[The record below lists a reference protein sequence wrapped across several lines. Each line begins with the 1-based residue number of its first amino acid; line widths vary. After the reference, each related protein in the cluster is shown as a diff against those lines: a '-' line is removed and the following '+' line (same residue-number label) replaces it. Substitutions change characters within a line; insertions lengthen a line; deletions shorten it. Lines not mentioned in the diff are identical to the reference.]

1 MGAKLT
7 KGTWVL
13 IADGEKA
20 LVLENQTDHENPYLT
35 VLTKEEQENP
45 PDREQSANRRGRM
58 ADGGPGQG
66 NMGQRSAYED
76 TDWHELAKERFADDL
91 ADMLYKKAHK
101 GAFEEIVL
109 VASPGVLGELRQK
122 MHQEVSN
129 KVIAEVPKTLTNH
142 GLDEIE
148 SVVKSTLDEE

>member
-35 VLTKEEQENP
+35 VLTKEEQDNP

-58 ADGGPGQG
+58 GDGAPGQG
-66 NMGQRSAYED
+66 NMGHRSAYQD
-76 TDWHELAKERFADDL
+76 TDWHELAKDRFAADL
-91 ADMLYKKAHK
+91 ADMLYDKAHK
-101 GAFEEIVL
+101 GAFDSLVL
-109 VASPGVLGELRQK
+109 VTSRQVLGELRDK

-129 KVIAEVPKTLTNH
+129 KVIAEVPKVLTNH
-142 GLDEIE
+142 GIDEIE
-148 SVVKSTLDEE
+148 TIVKNTLDED